1 MKNKLNY
8 EGLMLV
14 SLCSF
19 VLAICSLMLIFIG
32 LTNIGLMF
40 SIGYMLIGFL
50 VIYAVCFYATE
61 LIRIIS

>member
-1 MKNKLNY
+1 MKKNKLNY
-8 EGLMLV
+8 EGLILI

-40 SIGYMLIGFL
+40 SVGYMLIGFL
-50 VIYAVCFYATE
+50 CLAFSF
-61 LIRIIS
+61 ISLEVSK